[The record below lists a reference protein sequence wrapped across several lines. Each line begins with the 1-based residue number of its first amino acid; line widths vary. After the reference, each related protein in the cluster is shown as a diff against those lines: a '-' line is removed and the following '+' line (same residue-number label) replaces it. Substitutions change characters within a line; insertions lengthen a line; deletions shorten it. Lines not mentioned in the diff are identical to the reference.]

1 MKSCSFTGHRIIPN
15 DHIKKLDS
23 LLSRAIEFAYSEG
36 CRNFYTGGAL
46 GFDTMAAKQ
55 LLSYRMYHSD
65 VRIIVAVPCRE
76 QSKKWSDAERDMYDY
91 ILANADEVVFCSE
104 EYTKD
109 CMKKRNEYLAEVC
122 DILIAYSGRYSSGS
136 AQTVR
141 MATRLGKEVYNLY
154 PTVSGENVT
163 L

>member
-1 MKSCSFTGHRIIPN
+1 MRSCSFTGHRIIPEN
-15 DHIKKLDS
+15 HIEKLEA
-23 LLSRAIEFAYSEG
+23 LLRRAIDFAYAEG

-55 LLSYRMYHSD
+55 LINYRMRFSD
-65 VRIIVAVPCRE
+65 VRIIVAVPCRT
-76 QSKKWSDAERDMYDY
+76 QSERWSYSEREMYDY
-91 ILANADEVVFCSE
+91 ILSNADEVIFCSD

-122 DILIAYSGRYSSGS
+122 DLLIAYSYKYTSGS

-141 MATRLGKEVYNLY
+141 MATVLGKEVYNLY
-154 PTVSGENVT
+154 TAIADKNE
-163 L
+163 